1 MSLNLINDLLATL
14 KTDAPVRDVRV
25 GAFWT
30 AAVVEKSVEGL
41 RCGLASTSSGDKG
54 RHHGTPLVRQAGGL
68 LERSA
73 LELAALARSE
83 SRMERAI
90 GLATVNA
97 LLPRDERAWVE
108 LNAEHVIRERGAGK
122 NVVVVGHFP
131 FVGRLRS
138 QVGRLS
144 VLELR
149 PVGPADLPADR
160 APEVVPQADV
170 VAITST
176 TLINDTFD
184 GLISLCR
191 SDAFVLMLGPTTPLS
206 AVLFDYGVDVIS
218 GTLVDEV
225 DLVLRGVSQGATF
238 RQIRGKR
245 LVTMRRLSPKDDK
258 VSRDWDKAVAHHG

>member
-14 KTDAPVRDVRV
+14 KADAPVRELRV
-25 GAFWT
+25 GVFWT
-30 AAVVEKSVEGL
+30 AVVVEKPEGL
-41 RCGLASTSSGDKG
+41 RCGLASTSGEDKEH
-54 RHHGTPLVRQAGGL
+54 HHGTPLVRQAGSL

-73 LELAALARSE
+73 LELAALSRSG
-83 SRMERAI
+83 SQMERSI
-90 GLATVNA
+90 GLATINA

-108 LNAEHVIRERGAGK
+108 LNAEYVIREHGTGK
-122 NVVVVGHFP
+122 NVVIVGHFP
-131 FVGRLRS
+131 FIGRLRS
-138 QVGRLS
+138 QVGKLS

-149 PVGPADLPADR
+149 PVDPKDLPADR
-160 APEVVPQADV
+160 AQEVVPEADV

-206 AVLFDYGVDVIS
+206 PVLFDYGPDVIS
-218 GTLVDEV
+218 GTLVD
-225 DLVLRGVSQGATF
+225 DIDRVLRGVSQGATF

-245 LVTMRRLSPKDDK
+245 LVTMRRP
-258 VSRDWDKAVAHHG
+258 VT